1 MLISINPS
9 LSINFTPQ
17 QSKSIIDVNVYK
29 YIEKQCKHEIMKLNK
44 IRPNL
49 SVEEATK
56 NLHLLH
62 LKGLPKDTKSYVSC
76 LRAYF
81 NINRLIF

>member
-1 MLISINPS
+1 MLKKR
-9 LSINFTPQ
+9 Q
-17 QSKSIIDVNVYK
+17 
-29 YIEKQCKHEIMKLNK
+29 
-44 IRPNL
+44 
-49 SVEEATK
+49 K